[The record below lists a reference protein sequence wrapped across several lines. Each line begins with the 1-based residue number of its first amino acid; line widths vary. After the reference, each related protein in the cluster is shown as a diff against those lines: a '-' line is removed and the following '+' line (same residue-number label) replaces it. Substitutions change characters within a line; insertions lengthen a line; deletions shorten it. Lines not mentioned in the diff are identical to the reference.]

1 MDELSAPL
9 DPSRRWAEV
18 AGHRI
23 IELSWASVAL
33 FAAVGVPFA
42 LGFDAFEGAAV
53 AVSFAEFLVSLPVW
67 IYAFLRAVVRTG
79 TGDDISVAGL
89 FFLSGSAPRLVRRHL
104 LGAVIVCILVVAA
117 TAAPNPAAVLVPM
130 LPMGLV
136 GLWGARHGVYPPRPA
151 RGGQGGGR
159 PR

>member
-1 MDELSAPL
+1 
-9 DPSRRWAEV
+9 
-18 AGHRI
+18 
-23 IELSWASVAL
+23 
-33 FAAVGVPFA
+33 
-42 LGFDAFEGAAV
+42 
-53 AVSFAEFLVSLPVW
+53 
-67 IYAFLRAVVRTG
+67 
-79 TGDDISVAGL
+79 
-89 FFLSGSAPRLVRRHL
+89 
-104 LGAVIVCILVVAA
+104 VCILVVAA